1 MTDLSYNEFR
11 AALKGTPQKEIS
23 SAWKLYKDGAYH
35 LPSEEATVVE
45 APAPKKVAPKKVAPK
60 KVAPKKVAPKKVAPK
75 KVAPKKV
82 APKKVAPKKAAP
94 KKAAPKK
101 DKKEDK
107 LSLCKLYISATEEL
121 AKKPWK
127 FSEAEKNEVAIRL
140 RRIADSTIP
149 EGYTCAPSDAWK
161 LWFGPTSECLLI
173 NTTNQMAFKIT
184 RTWWQREYNNTIYV
198 DRELLK
204 DNTLIELEKMRYAK
218 MGKYVPRHPLPGIE
232 CKLPQD
238 VKDIT
243 VHGGQAGGR

>member
-1 MTDLSYNEFR
+1 MTDLSYNQFR

-23 SAWKLYKDGAYH
+23 SAWKLYKEGAYH
-35 LPSEEATVVE
+35 FPSEEAPVVE
-45 APAPKKVAPKKVAPK
+45 SPAPKKAAPKKA
-60 KVAPKKVAPKKVAPK
+60 
-75 KVAPKKV
+75 

-94 KKAAPKK
+94 KKEKPKK
-101 DKKEDK
+101 KKASKKTDKEKDK
-107 LSLCKLYISATEEL
+107 LSLCNLFLTATEEL
-121 AKKPWK
+121 ARKPWL
-127 FSEAEKNEVAIRL
+127 FSEDEKKEVSKRLEQIAE
-140 RRIADSTIP
+140 STLP
-149 EGYTCAPSDAWK
+149 AGYTCSPSDSWK

-204 DNTLIELEKMRYAK
+204 DNKLIELEKMRYAR
-218 MGKYVPRHPLPGIE
+218 MGKYVPRNPIPGLE
-232 CKLPQD
+232 CKLPQG